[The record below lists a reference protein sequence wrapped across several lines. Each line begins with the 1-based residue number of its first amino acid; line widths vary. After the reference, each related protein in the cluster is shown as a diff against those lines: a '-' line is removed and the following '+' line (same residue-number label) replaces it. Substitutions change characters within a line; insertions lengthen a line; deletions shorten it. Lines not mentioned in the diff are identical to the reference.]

1 MASHHFDLAQAAFG
15 EMQFQGFNL
24 HHTEAEQQQL
34 AQIVAQ
40 GGVPRAELD
49 SLKDLRD
56 LTWSSID
63 NDTSRDLDQIEWAEK
78 VGDSIRILVGV
89 ADVDAAVKKNTPID
103 KFARE
108 QTQTVYTGVRNFPML
123 PNALSTGLT
132 SLNEHED
139 RAAIV
144 IEYVVA
150 PDGSTSG
157 HKIYRAQVQ
166 NKAQL
171 AYSSVGPFL
180 KEGKI
185 DDRLELKL
193 ACNSE
198 KFCANGL
205 ADQLRMQDQAAQW
218 LREARNRAG
227 ALDFRRSEAQPI
239 MADGKVKSIDSVFH
253 NRAMELIEDLMI
265 ASNETVANALHD
277 AKRSSIRRIVRN
289 PERWQRIVDLVAQK
303 GTKLPD
309 TPDSGALNKF
319 LFEQRRSDPDHYPD
333 LALTIIKLMGAGEY
347 VLSSGRDPHPPAH
360 FALAAQDYSHFTAP
374 NRRFPDVVM
383 QRLVKAMLANEP
395 APYNDDELAAIAEH
409 TNEMERAT
417 NKVARAMF
425 KRISAVA
432 LHDHIGEVYNGIVTG
447 ANNKGTWVRIL
458 KPPVEGKIVRGD
470 ADLDVGDKV
479 KVKLVGTN
487 PERAFIDFA
496 RAG

>member
-1 MASHHFDLAQAAFG
+1 MNSHHFDLAQAAFG

-24 HHTEAEQQQL
+24 HHTEAERQQL

-49 SLKDLRD
+49 SLQDLRS
-56 LTWSSID
+56 LLWSSID
-63 NDTSRDLDQIEWAEK
+63 NDTSRDLDQIEWAEQT
-78 VGDSIRILVGV
+78 GASIRVLIGV
-89 ADVDAAVKKNTPID
+89 ADVDAAVKKDTPID

-123 PNALSTGLT
+123 PNELSTGLT
-132 SLNEHED
+132 SLNEQED
-139 RAAIV
+139 RAAV
-144 IEYVVA
+144 VTEFTVA
-150 PDGSTSG
+150 PDGSLSG
-157 HKIYRAQVQ
+157 QKIYRAQVC

-185 DDRLELKL
+185 DDRLQVKL
-193 ACNSE
+193 A
-198 KFCANGL
+198 ANAGL
-205 ADQLRMQDQAAQW
+205 ADQLKLQDQAAQW
-218 LREARNRAG
+218 LRAARNRAG
-227 ALDFRRSEAQPI
+227 ALDFRRAEAQPI
-239 MADGKVKSIDSVFH
+239 LADGKVKGIDSVIH

-265 ASNETVANALHD
+265 AANETVANALHN
-277 AKRSSIRRIVRN
+277 ARRSSLRRIVRN
-289 PERWQRIVDLVAQK
+289 PERWQRIVDLVLEK
-303 GTKLPD
+303 GTKLPAE
-309 TPDSGALNKF
+309 PDSGALNQF
-319 LFEQRRSDPDHYPD
+319 LLEQRRSDPDHYPD

-360 FALAAQDYSHFTAP
+360 FALAAQDYSHSTAP
-374 NRRFPDVVM
+374 NRRFPDVVT
-383 QRLVKAMLANEP
+383 QRLVKAMLNNEP
-395 APYNDDELAAIAEH
+395 APYTDDELAAIAEH
-409 TNEMERAT
+409 TNDRERAT

-432 LHDHIGEVYNGIVTG
+432 LADHIGDVYNGIVTG
-447 ANNKGTWVRIL
+447 ASNKGTWVRIL

-479 KVKLVGTN
+479 KVKLIGTN